1 MAIAERI
8 HFFRNLRGLTQ
19 KALGLLLDFPER
31 SADVRIAQYETG
43 KRTPKDEVKAD
54 LAVHLG
60 ISALALTVPDI
71 DTFEGL
77 MHTLFAL
84 EDRIG
89 LRAVECDGKPHLL
102 VDPEF
107 SKSSAALH
115 QAVTVWCESAAK
127 LKAGEITREAYDAW
141 RYNYPLY
148 ATPDEVLKPRSALR
162 IDPETGHGYVKIW
175 TNELD
180 ELSRAVRKKQ
190 KRQKKDK

>member
-1 MAIAERI
+1 MPI
-8 HFFRNLRGLTQ
+8 
-19 KALGLLLDFPER
+19 
-31 SADVRIAQYETG
+31 
-43 KRTPKDEVKAD
+43 
-54 LAVHLG
+54 
-60 ISALALTVPDI
+60 
-71 DTFEGL
+71 
-77 MHTLFAL
+77 
-84 EDRIG
+84 
-89 LRAVECDGKPHLL
+89 
-102 VDPEF
+102 
-107 SKSSAALH
+107 LH

-127 LKAGEITREAYDAW
+127 LKAGEITREEYDAW